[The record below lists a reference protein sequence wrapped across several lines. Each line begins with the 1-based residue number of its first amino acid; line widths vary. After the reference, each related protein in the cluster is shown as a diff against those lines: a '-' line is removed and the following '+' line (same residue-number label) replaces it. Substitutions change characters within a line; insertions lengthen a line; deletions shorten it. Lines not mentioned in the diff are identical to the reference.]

1 MQLVLETAPALEPIS
16 LTELCTHLRI
26 DEYDSDSGIELEAII
41 EAGREIIEDLTSR
54 KLFTQTW
61 NYYFDAFPNKNSFKI
76 PFGNLQSVT
85 YVKYTDSDGVV
96 TTMTAGTDYIV
107 ETNGEQCGRIVLP
120 YGVTW
125 PSFTHYSSNPIVVQ
139 FVCGWEY
146 DSDGLSSMPSKYKS
160 AIKLICGDLYA
171 NREGQVLSG
180 ESYQVNKTVL
190 NLLSSCVLYDTFL

>member
-1 MQLVLETAPALEPIS
+1 MQLVLETAPELEPVT

-26 DEYDSDSGIELEAII
+26 DEYDSDTCDELEAII
-41 EAGREIIEDLTSR
+41 EAARGSVEDLTSR

-61 NYYFDAFPNKNSFKI
+61 NYYFDAFPFFNYFKI
-76 PFGNLQSVT
+76 PFGNLQSV
-85 YVKYTDSDGVV
+85 VHLKYTDSDGTQ
-96 TTMTAGTDYIV
+96 TTMTVNTDYIV

-125 PSFTHYSSNPIVVQ
+125 PSFTPYSSNPIVVQ

-146 DSDGLSSMPSKYKS
+146 DSDGVSSMPKKYKQ

-180 ESYQVNKTVL
+180 ESYRINKTVL
-190 NLLSSCVLYDTFL
+190 NLLSSCVLYETFL